1 LPYRESGG
9 FFVVIDSLR
18 AEVHEDAM
26 FRLFA
31 SVLLAAPILSAA
43 VSGEAVYNTHCAS
56 CHDRETFKKMPSARI
71 LQALESGVMSAVAPL
86 AKDEREAVAAYLGSS
101 SASNLRPEA
110 FCRDR
115 KVSIGSSAKLAWNGW
130 SPSPGNTRYQPGEAA
145 GLTVEQ
151 VRNLKLKWA
160 FGFEGEL
167 TSFSQPAVLDGQ
179 VFAGSS
185 AGIVYALR
193 ADSGCILWTFQG
205 IGPIRTAI
213 VIASRGVGHA
223 VLFGDQAA
231 SFYAVDAETGK
242 LLWKKKVDE
251 HPAARVTGSPAIH
264 EGVVFVPVSSWEE
277 NFATQADYRCC
288 TFRGSV
294 VALRV
299 RDGSQVWKTYTVS
312 ETPKPKGKGA
322 GPSGV
327 AVWSTPTVDAKRG
340 LLYITTG
347 NNYSEPATNL
357 SDSVVAMNLATGRVV
372 WSRQVTPKDI
382 FSGCTACMAE
392 LGDEKGPDYDFGSS
406 AMLVKAG
413 NRELIVAG
421 KKSGVVWALDPDR
434 KGEVVWQ
441 TRVAKGSSHGG
452 VQWGTA
458 SDGQNVY
465 APIADGGLVRIPS
478 ADGSTQRLLDPN
490 DGGGLAALRLTDGSV
505 AWKAAPARV
514 CAGVPG
520 CSPSQLAA
528 ATAIP
533 GVVFSGAMDG
543 HIRAYSAEDG
553 KVIWDFNTLRE
564 FPTVNGV
571 KANGGALNGSGPV
584 VVNGMVLVNS
594 GYDHFGSL
602 TGNVL
607 LAFGP

>member
-1 LPYRESGG
+1 ML
-9 FFVVIDSLR
+9 LR
-18 AEVHEDAM
+18 AS
-26 FRLFA
+26 L
-31 SVLLAAPILSAA
+31 VLMTTSLLNAA
-43 VSGEAVYNTHCAS
+43 SGEAVYNTHCAS
-56 CHDRETFKKMPSARI
+56 CHDRETFKKMPATRI
-71 LQALESGVMSAVAPL
+71 LHALESGVMSAVAPL
-86 AKDEREAVAAYLGSS
+86 TKEEREAVAAYLGSS
-101 SASNLRPEA
+101 AVPNLGPEA

-115 KVSIGSSAKLAWNGW
+115 KVTVASSTKIEWNGW
-130 SPSPGNTRYQPGEAA
+130 SPSPGNTRYQPAEAA

-160 FGFEGEL
+160 FGFDGDL

-179 VFAGSS
+179 VFVGSS

-193 ADSGCILWTFQG
+193 AATGCIEWTFQG
-205 IGPIRTAI
+205 AGPVRTAI
-213 VIASRGVGHA
+213 TVAAVGIRHA
-223 VLFGDQAA
+223 VLFGDQSAW
-231 SFYAVDAETGK
+231 FYAVDAETGK
-242 LLWKKKVDE
+242 PLWKKHVDE

-264 EGVVFVPVSSWEE
+264 DGIVFVPVSSWEE
-277 NFATQADYRCC
+277 NFATQADYHCC

-299 RDGSQVWKTYTVS
+299 RGGSQVWKTYTVP
-312 ETPKPKGKGA
+312 EVPAQHGKSW

-327 AVWSTPTVDAKRG
+327 SVWSAPTVDAKRG
-340 LLYITTG
+340 VLYVTTG
-347 NNYSEPATNL
+347 NNYSEPSTNL
-357 SDSVVAMNLATGRVV
+357 SDSVLAMDLATGRVV

-392 LGDEKGPDYDFGSS
+392 LGDEKGPDFDFGSS
-406 AMLVKAG
+406 AILVSVG
-413 NRELIVAG
+413 NRDLGSRDLIVAG
-421 KKSGVVWALDPDR
+421 QKSGVVWALDPDR

-452 VQWGTA
+452 VQWGMA
-458 SDGQNVY
+458 SDGRNVY
-465 APIADGGLVRIPS
+465 APIADGELRRITN
-478 ADGSTQRLLDPN
+478 AGGVNQNGVARRVMDPN
-490 DGGGLAALRLTDGSV
+490 DGGGLAALRLTDGSI
-505 AWKAAPARV
+505 AWKAEPARV
-514 CAGVPG
+514 CAGIPG

-533 GVVFSGAMDG
+533 GVIFSGAMDG

-553 KVIWDFNTLRE
+553 KTIWDFNTLRE
-564 FPTVNGV
+564 FPTVNGI

-594 GYDHFGSL
+594 GYDHFGSI

>member
-1 LPYRESGG
+1 MLLKLAGPGPAPPT
-9 FFVVIDSLR
+9 FLVC
-18 AEVHEDAM
+18 
-26 FRLFA
+26 FA
-31 SVLLAAPILSAA
+31 LLAAAPVVSAA
-43 VSGEAVYNTHCAS
+43 GSGEAVYNAHCAS
-56 CHDRETFKKMPSARI
+56 CHDRETFKKMPSTRI
-71 LQALESGVMSAVAPL
+71 LQTLESGVMSAVAPL
-86 AKDEREAVAAYLGSS
+86 AKEEREAVAAYLGSS
-101 SASNLRPEA
+101 ATANLRPEA

-115 KVSIGSSAKLAWNGW
+115 KVAISSAKLAWNGW
-130 SPSPGNTRYQPGEAA
+130 SPSPGNTRYQPAETA
-145 GLTVEQ
+145 GLTIEQ
-151 VRNLKLKWA
+151 IRNLKLKWA
-160 FGFEGEL
+160 FGFDGDL

-193 ADSGCILWTFQG
+193 ADTGCIQWTFQG
-205 IGPIRTAI
+205 SGPVRTAI
-213 VIASRGVGHA
+213 VLAPLGASDSKAGHA
-223 VLFGDQAA
+223 ILFGDQAA
-231 SFYAVDAETGK
+231 SFYAVEAETGK

-251 HPAARVTGSPAIH
+251 HPAARVTGSPAIY
-264 EGVVFVPVSSWEE
+264 EGVIYVPVSSWEE
-277 NFATQADYRCC
+277 NFATQADYHCC

-294 VALRV
+294 VALRI
-299 RDGSQVWKTYTVS
+299 RDGSQIWKTYTVS
-312 ETPKPKGKGA
+312 EVPAQHGKGW

-327 AVWSTPTVDAKRG
+327 SVWSAPTVDAKRG
-340 LLYITTG
+340 VLYVTTG
-347 NNYSEPATNL
+347 NNYSEPSTNL
-357 SDSVVAMNLATGRVV
+357 SDSVLAMELATGRVV
-372 WSRQVTPKDI
+372 WSRQVTPRDI
-382 FSGCTACMAE
+382 FSGCTACMAA
-392 LGDEKGPDYDFGSS
+392 LGDAKGSDFDFGSS
-406 AMLVKAG
+406 AMLVSVG
-413 NRELIVAG
+413 SGRDVLVAG
-421 KKSGVVWALDPDR
+421 QKSGVVWALDPDR
-434 KGEVVWQ
+434 QGEVVWQ

-452 VQWGTA
+452 VQWGMA

-465 APIADGGLVRIPS
+465 APIADGELRRIPN
-478 ADGSTQRLLDPN
+478 ADGVAQRVMDPN

-533 GVVFSGAMDG
+533 GVIFSGALDG
-543 HIRAYSAEDG
+543 HIRAYAAEDG

-594 GYDHFGSL
+594 GYDHFGSI